1 MSTIEFPKKSGFKIR
16 PKRIRNKGKD
26 YGKTFQIDIPPK
38 YNGGV
43 RSQKCFKSLPK
54 AKEYCQSIFDQSSR
68 FGSELLGLSD
78 SERAEAVLAFQKC
91 KSAGVSLLQALDE
104 GIPILLSKAQ
114 DISFSDVI
122 NSRIAFKRK
131 RLEMDDIRKDT
142 FKDFEKRAK
151 RIENA
156 LGHYHIAEVNRKVI
170 MDYFNADE
178 TSLLNR
184 KNQLGIISQ
193 CTKYVVE
200 EGYIPSNPC
209 DTLTE
214 SDRISIRGS
223 RRVWK
228 EPSIMDYNLIEPFI
242 NKALECPKLNVFNSI
257 VVQLFCGVRPEEVA
271 KLVWDDID
279 FSSKNINISNRIA
292 KGRFIREIPIPDNAM
307 KWLSLSDKT
316 KPFSNPKERQHEG
329 KMRSFRIAFGEIE
342 KWKENGRN
350 RTKSTWWENDIL
362 RHTFASY
369 HYARWRNKEGST
381 KTENAMG
388 HITGD
393 SMLFTHY
400 RRAVKEDKGKEY
412 FNIVPKPSRA
422 KVIPITSVA

>member
-1 MSTIEFPKKSGFKIR
+1 MEYPKGSSIKIRQRENGSWIVDIPKKLSGN
-16 PKRIRNKGKD
+16 KRLR
-26 YGKTFQIDIPPK
+26 KT
-38 YNGGV
+38 
-43 RSQKCFKSLPK
+43 LPNQAK
-54 AKEYCQSIFDQSSR
+54 AKEYANNRYTQFKVM
-68 FGSELLGLSD
+68 GSGLSLLSD

-91 KSAGVSLLQALDE
+91 KSAGVTLLQALDE
-104 GIPILLSKAQ
+104 GIPILLSKSQ

-193 CTKYVVE
+193 CTKYAVE

-242 NKALECPKLNVFNSI
+242 NKALECSKLNVFNSI

-342 KWKENGRN
+342 KWKENGKS

-412 FNIVPKPSRA
+412 FNIVPKPSGA
-422 KVIPITSVA
+422 KVIPISSVA

>member
-193 CTKYVVE
+193 CTKYAVE

-271 KLVWDDID
+271 KLVWEDID

-400 RRAVKEDKGKEY
+400 RRAVKEDKGKQY
-412 FNIVPKPSRA
+412 FNIEPKPSGA